1 MKTPKLPKMPAY
13 VPGPA
18 EISREAIIVIAGALV
33 AAAIIGQMPEVR
45 DWIKRQWDGAP
56 RL

>member
-1 MKTPKLPKMPAY
+1 MARARVIPPPAAI
-13 VPGPA
+13 G
-18 EISREAIIVIAGALV
+18 REAIIVVAGAIV
-33 AAAIIGQMPEVR
+33 AAFVVGQLPAVR

>member
-1 MKTPKLPKMPAY
+1 VKIIPR
-13 VPGPA
+13 PA
-18 EISREAIIVIAGALV
+18 EVGREALIVVGGAIL
-33 AAAIIGQMPEVR
+33 AAVVIGAFPALR

>member
-1 MKTPKLPKMPAY
+1 MKLATIIPKPEGIA
-13 VPGPA
+13 
-18 EISREAIIVIAGALV
+18 REALIVVGGAIL
-33 AAAIIGQMPEVR
+33 AAWIVGQVPPLR